1 MLTTIEFRYIHDIVI
16 NEKDGKKIIS
26 VRDVRGSD
34 VDIVLSET
42 DAEFLRT
49 VLNERAER
57 GAKDDPEG
65 T

>member
-1 MLTTIEFRYIHDIVI
+1 VI
-16 NEKDGKKIIS
+16 REKDGKKIIS
-26 VRDVRGSD
+26 IRDCRISD
-34 VDIVLSET
+34 VDIVLSDT

-49 VLNERAER
+49 VLNERAEG

>member
-1 MLTTIEFRYIHDIVI
+1 MTTIEFRHIHDIVI
-16 NEKDGKKIIS
+16 REKDGKKIIS
-26 VRDVRGSD
+26 IRDCRISD
-34 VDIVLSET
+34 VDIVLSDT

-49 VLNERAER
+49 VLNERAEG